1 MARDGKPR
9 RALSPEEWAMV
20 RAEWE
25 RKGPS
30 LRELSRKWGI
40 AVETIKKRKGA
51 QSWRRDPTD
60 EIQRRTVKKVA
71 EKTAAQRSGQ
81 KPNVSISGPVEGT
94 SPSVELPPVPAVILT
109 PEEVIEHT
117 AEERAAV
124 VMRHQQEW
132 REFEKVRLA
141 AVEVFHSPDVRIRR
155 RISEGGSTVEEEIFD
170 YSKIEYAKKL
180 AETLL
185 IKHRGERA
193 AHSLDH
199 NLNTTKAQDIAKR
212 DEMIKETFG
221 AIREA
226 ARRLRDAE
234 EAAAKEQA
242 RTIDVTPNTGD

>member
-1 MARDGKPR
+1 MATDGKPR

-51 QSWRRDPTD
+51 QNWRRDPTD

-71 EKTAAQRSGQ
+71 EKTAAQRAGQ
-81 KPNVSISGPVEGT
+81 KPSTSIAGPVEGT

-132 REFEKVRLA
+132 RDFEKVRLE
-141 AVEVFHSPDVRIRR
+141 AVAVFHHPDVRIRR
-155 RISEGGSTVEEEIFD
+155 IIKGESVVEEEILD

-234 EAAAKEQA
+234 EAAAKAQA
-242 RTIDVTPNTGD
+242 KTIDVTPNKGD